1 MRSLRFTGVLLS
13 AAIGVVI
20 SVVVVLS
27 SVVSATAPEDLFKQG
42 NEYYSQ
48 RQYDSALVEY
58 HEVEQQGLESAA
70 LFFNMG
76 NAYFRNGDI
85 GNAMVY
91 YLRAQRMAPDDDDIA
106 ANLEYARRYTT
117 IQMEGVKLNPIST
130 FFEELVGPYQLNT
143 LAWISSIFFILLFAL
158 LIMRYGLVIRTAVVR
173 TGIIVSLIFLLTA
186 SLLTTVKYNFDYLT
200 RRGVIVAE
208 QCVVRTGPSLQSDK
222 ELDAAPGLVVEILDE
237 SGDWYNVL
245 FENKRRGWV
254 RKDLV
259 TVV

>member
-1 MRSLRFTGVLLS
+1 MRSLRFISLMLGAVL
-13 AAIGVVI
+13 
-20 SVVVVLS
+20 VLS
-27 SVVSATAPEDLFKQG
+27 VIAAAASPEELFKQG
-42 NEYYSQ
+42 NEYFSQ
-48 RQYDSALVEY
+48 RQYDSALVSY

-70 LFFNMG
+70 LYFNMG

-91 YLRAQRMAPDDDDIA
+91 YLRAERLAPDDDDIK

-117 IQMEGVKLNPIST
+117 IQMEGVRLNPIST
-130 FFEELVGPYQLNT
+130 FFDSLVSPYQLNT
-143 LAWISSIFFILLFAL
+143 LAWISSILFILLFAL

-173 TGIIVSLIFLLTA
+173 TGIIVSLILLLTA